1 MNAVTNIAHDT
12 APTMRARAS
21 APPHAWIDDSRK
33 SALLTLLV
41 WTLIVLMIVP
51 EGFDYRNLSSNA
63 MPTSGGAISRILWLA
78 LLGGGLLTLVWR
90 SALSWLLF
98 SRLNAFFLVF
108 LALATASIAWSI
120 EPAVTVRRMIRL
132 YTVVGV
138 GAAFTLA
145 CWHERRYQQLMR
157 PVLTFMLAG
166 SIVFGIFFPTLAI
179 HQSTSYELAGAWR
192 GLTNHKNT
200 LGAVSSI
207 TAIFWFHAWLSR
219 EVKPLH
225 ALIGGSIAMTT
236 LLLSRSSTSLVTTL
250 FVFGLLTMLL
260 RSPPNLR
267 RWMPLIITLFVA
279 ALLTYALAVLRL
291 VPGMDLLLK
300 PIVLITGKDLTFTGR
315 SDIWALINEHIR
327 FAPML
332 GSGYGA
338 YWTGPLPSSPSYVM
352 VQKLHFYPGSAHNGY
367 LEIVNDLGA
376 LGLIV
381 LGGYLLTHVKQSLSL
396 LQVDRTQGA
405 LFLALFFQQA
415 VSNLSETHWLS
426 VMNVDFVI
434 VTLASFALARAHL
447 QLSLRRYFG
456 EPQAA
461 PPPPTSH

>member
-1 MNAVTNIAHDT
+1 VSAISGVADRGEHAAVTAA
-12 APTMRARAS
+12 APRAR
-21 APPHAWIDDSRK
+21 AWIDDSGK
-33 SALLTLLV
+33 TWLLTALV

-51 EGFDYRNLSSNA
+51 EGFNYKDLSSNA
-63 MPTSGGAISRILWLA
+63 MPTSGGAVSRLLWLG
-78 LLGGGLLTLVWR
+78 LLGGGLLVLVWR
-90 SALSWLLF
+90 SSLAWLLANK
-98 SRLNAFFLVF
+98 LNVFFLIF
-108 LALATASIAWSI
+108 MLLATASIAWSI
-120 EPAVTVRRMIRL
+120 EPTVTVRRMIRL

-157 PVLTFMLAG
+157 PVLTVMLAG

-207 TAIFWFHAWLSR
+207 TAIFWCHAWLSR
-219 EVKPLH
+219 EVRPLQ
-225 ALIGGSIAMTT
+225 ALVGGGIAMTT

-250 FVFGLLTMLL
+250 FVFALLLMLL

-291 VPGMDLLLK
+291 VPGMDLLLQ
-300 PIVLITGKDLTFTGR
+300 PIVMITGKDLTFTGR
-315 SDIWALINEHIR
+315 SEIWALINEHIR
-327 FAPML
+327 FSPLL

-338 YWTGPLPSSPSYVM
+338 YWTGPVPSSPSYVM
-352 VQKLHFYPGSAHNGY
+352 VEKLHFYPGSAHNGY
-367 LEIVNDLGA
+367 LEIVNDLGT
-376 LGLIV
+376 LGLLC
-381 LGGYLLTHVKQSLSL
+381 LGGYLLKHVAQSLSL
-396 LQVDRTQGA
+396 LRVDRTQGA

-434 VTLASFALARAHL
+434 ITLASFALARAHL
-447 QLSLRRYFG
+447 QLDLRRYFG
-456 EPQAA
+456 EPLAQ
-461 PPPPTSH
+461 PPPLT